1 MVCQWCLIF
10 DKIWYKHTFLVCVIH
25 AHGRKFMKYR
35 NKEKSKNNSRD
46 NTVTILEYS
55 YFSTSLLCI
64 FIGYIYAYKMYIFK
78 ILD

>member
-25 AHGRKFMKYR
+25 AHDRKLMKYR

-55 YFSTSLLCI
+55 YFSISLLCI